1 MFLENIRD
9 GQGIWRSKRSLYD
22 QSETFAAEYNKSGRT
37 NRVVNE
43 DCRSAALKCTY
54 KAYGLDPERLP
65 AAAAEKATLH
75 LQNTRWAAK
84 ELRCGAGTGR
94 SNLDQ
99 CAFEPEEDLQNNL
112 LYEILVQISAGIM
125 RDRSAA
131 LQWPVRGLDPSNDL
145 EDHRELA
152 FALVTHAY
160 AGLIPPPPNPGS
172 SDRDAKE
179 PKQTCTP
186 QVSTQHQGHVQSILR
201 RRRGEGRGAPY
212 SDAVQLRFTNRVQRS
227 VAVAIL
233 GEAPGGA
240 GRGSTSRI
248 VNPEAA
254 DLMRMTA
261 QQTFNFEESFFG
273 WFYIYLTAM

>member
-1 MFLENIRD
+1 MTSRRLLLLNTTRAGGQIEWSTKIADLIVSKNLGVLNI
-9 GQGIWRSKRSLYD
+9 IKR
-22 QSETFAAEYNKSGRT
+22 
-37 NRVVNE
+37 
-43 DCRSAALKCTY
+43 AALKCTY

-160 AGLIPPPPNPGS
+160 AGI
-172 SDRDAKE
+172 R
-179 PKQTCTP
+179 
-186 QVSTQHQGHVQSILR
+186 
-201 RRRGEGRGAPY
+201 Y
-212 SDAVQLRFTNRVQRS
+212 
-227 VAVAIL
+227 
-233 GEAPGGA
+233 
-240 GRGSTSRI
+240 
-248 VNPEAA
+248 
-254 DLMRMTA
+254 
-261 QQTFNFEESFFG
+261 
-273 WFYIYLTAM
+273 AMQ